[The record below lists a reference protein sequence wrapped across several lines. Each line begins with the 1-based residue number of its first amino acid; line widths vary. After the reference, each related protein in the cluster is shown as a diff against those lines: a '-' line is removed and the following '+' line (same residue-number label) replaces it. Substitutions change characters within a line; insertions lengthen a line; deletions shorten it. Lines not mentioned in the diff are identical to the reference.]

1 MTLGSRFAALRL
13 YEVLINQSAPEQQTL
28 ICQLPSA
35 NNQRQELNLPA
46 VLYTQR
52 SDDLRRDRIC
62 SLKDQLSV
70 TFMFPS
76 QHVLQGTSAVANLP
90 KAQHQPHQLL
100 LNCSSLS
107 LRLSP
112 CCILHFCFS
121 SLSVQWNL
129 PMPKATE
136 SQQSSQRAMQTMY
149 KLYFNSPQI

>member
-28 ICQLPSA
+28 ICQLPSV
-35 NNQRQELNLPA
+35 NNERQGLNLPA

-52 SDDLRRDRIC
+52 SNDLRRDRIYI
-62 SLKDQLSV
+62 LKDQLSV

-76 QHVLQGTSAVANLP
+76 QHVLQGTSAAAHLP
-90 KAQHQPHQLL
+90 KAQYQPYQLL
-100 LNCSSLS
+100 PNCSSLS
-107 LRLSP
+107 LRLPP
-112 CCILHFCFS
+112 CCILHFCLS

-129 PMPKATE
+129 PMPKVTE
-136 SQQSSQRAMQTMY
+136 SQYSSQRAMQTMY